1 MKTLDVGGCRCDS
14 LRSAKGLICAAA
26 DSKTEHYREIVQ
38 GLRLYC
44 IAHVWSERCIT
55 VACGREGR
63 SKLGF
68 LLEENLR
75 AARGLPNAVK
85 WRDPMLLTR
94 RSNRSSAQCGSGEL
108 EARVTPR
115 KRRFVKECGSFKF
128 KKRNVGEF
136 SRYSC

>member
-1 MKTLDVGGCRCDS
+1 MKTLDVGGRRRDS
-14 LRSAKGLICAAA
+14 LRSAKGLIFAAA
-26 DSKTEHYREIVQ
+26 DLKTEHYREIVQ

-75 AARGLPNAVK
+75 GARGHTNTVK
-85 WRDPMLLTR
+85 WRHPKLLTMR
-94 RSNRSSAQCGSGEL
+94 
-108 EARVTPR
+108 
-115 KRRFVKECGSFKF
+115 
-128 KKRNVGEF
+128 
-136 SRYSC
+136 